1 MEAQII
7 YSPLMANKHP
17 FFGRTQELL
26 DRIDSLDEKWYVE
39 FWRIRYF
46 FLGIEVYM
54 TKKEVVK
61 QSNGST
67 SHYRERMA

>member
-1 MEAQII
+1 
-7 YSPLMANKHP
+7 MASKRP

-39 FWRIRYF
+39 FWQIKYF

-54 TKKEVVK
+54 TRKEVVK
-61 QSNGST
+61 QSDKKT
-67 SHYRERMA
+67 SQYRERMA